1 MLLYEH
7 VGVQVAMFV
16 KKWFINRFIII
27 VNGDTTVRAILAC
40 VPLVTHR

>member
-7 VGVQVAMFV
+7 VGAQVAMFV
-16 KKWFINRFIII
+16 KQCFINRFEII
-27 VNGDTTVRAILAC
+27 VNGDTTVRPIVAC